1 MCSKMSTSP
10 PVTHEPRHAGP
21 RPHAY
26 QRQALIWGALAVG
39 LGMLMWVLRPVL
51 TPFLLGGLIA
61 YMLQPGVEWL
71 VRQHVPRS
79 LAALAMML
87 LFASIVVS
95 LGLLVFAVVQKE
107 LPALAAQIPGFT
119 AKINAWLQPKLAALG
134 LDGSF
139 DLSSLRNLLTSRLEG
154 GGQSVQLAAWRY
166 LRTGGSALVTVVG
179 NVVVVP
185 LVLYYLLYDRS
196 KMFGRLENLVPRPWL
211 GKTRALATEMD
222 QMLSQY
228 LRGQLLVMV
237 ALATFYPIALGLA
250 GFGGALPIGLF
261 TGIAVFIPYV
271 GFATGLVL
279 ALLAGLLQ
287 FGDWYGFGAVALIYG
302 IGQVL
307 ETAFLTPR
315 LIGERIGLHPLAVIF
330 ALLAFGQLFG
340 FFGVLLALP
349 VSAILATALRE
360 VRRRYL
366 ASALYV
372 HWRDDAS
379 QHRPPL
385 L

>member
-1 MCSKMSTSP
+1 MSTNP
-10 PVTHEPRHAGP
+10 PATREPQQERA
-21 RPHAY
+21 RPHSY
-26 QRQALIWGALAVG
+26 QRQAVLCGALAVG
-39 LGMLMWVLRPVL
+39 LGVLMWILRPVL

-61 YMLQPGVEWL
+61 YMLQPGVEWF
-71 VRQHVPRS
+71 VRQRIPRA
-79 LAALAMML
+79 LAALVMML
-87 LFASIVVS
+87 LFASVIVS
-95 LGLLVFAVVQKE
+95 LGLLVFAVIQKE

-119 AKINAWLQPKLAALG
+119 AKINAWLQPKLAVVG

-139 DLSSLRNLLTSRLEG
+139 DLSSLRNVLTSRLEG
-154 GGQSVQLAAWRY
+154 GEQSVQPAAWRY
-166 LRTGGSALVTVVG
+166 VRTGGSALVAVVG

-185 LVLYYLLYDRS
+185 LVLYYLLYDRRKFFARIES
-196 KMFGRLENLVPRPWL
+196 LVPRPWL
-211 GKTRALATEMD
+211 GKTYALVTEMD
-222 QMLSQY
+222 QILSQY

-237 ALATFYPIALGLA
+237 VLATFYPIALALA
-250 GFGGALPIGLF
+250 GFGVALPVGLF
-261 TGIAVFIPYV
+261 TGLAVFIPYV

-279 ALLAGLLQ
+279 ALLAALLQ
-287 FGDWYGFGAVALIYG
+287 FGDWYGFGAVVLIYG

-315 LIGERIGLHPLAVIF
+315 LIGERIGLHPLAAIF

-366 ASALYV
+366 ASTLYEG
-372 HWRDDAS
+372 
-379 QHRPPL
+379 RPGFAKNPPHL
-385 L
+385 DPSC

>member
-1 MCSKMSTSP
+1 MSTNP
-10 PVTHEPRHAGP
+10 PVTHEPLQAHSRP
-21 RPHAY
+21 RTY
-26 QRQALIWGALAVG
+26 QRQALIWGALAIG
-39 LGMLMWVLRPVL
+39 LGILMWVLRPVL

-71 VRQHVPRS
+71 VRQRVPRS
-79 LAALAMML
+79 LAALVMML

-95 LGLLVFAVVQKE
+95 LGLLVFAVIQKE

-119 AKINAWLQPKLAALG
+119 AKVNAWLQPKLAAFG

-154 GGQSVQLAAWRY
+154 GTQSVQLAAWRY

-196 KMFGRLENLVPRPWL
+196 KMFSRLESLVPRPWL
-211 GKTRALATEMD
+211 GKTRALVTEMD

-237 ALATFYPIALGLA
+237 VLATFYPIALALA
-250 GFGGALPIGLF
+250 GFGVALPIGLF

-279 ALLAGLLQ
+279 ALLAALLQ
-287 FGDWYGFGAVALIYG
+287 FGDWYGLGAVALIYG

-360 VRRRYL
+360 MRRRYL
-366 ASALYV
+366 ASALYAN
-372 HWRDDAS
+372 WRDDAS
-379 QHRPPL
+379 
-385 L
+385 

>member
-1 MCSKMSTSP
+1 MSTNP
-10 PVTHEPRHAGP
+10 PTATREFQPARP
-21 RPHAY
+21 RPSSF
-26 QRQALIWGALAVG
+26 QRQALLWGIFAVG
-39 LGMLMWVLRPVL
+39 LGVLMWILRPVL

-71 VRQHVPRS
+71 VRQRVPRF

-87 LFASIVVS
+87 LFASVIAS
-95 LGLLVFAVVQKE
+95 LGLLMFALIHKE
-107 LPALAAQIPGFT
+107 LPALAAQIPAFT
-119 AKINAWLQPKLAALG
+119 AKINAWLQPKLAAFG
-134 LDGSF
+134 LDGAF
-139 DLSSLRNLLTSRLEG
+139 DLSSLRNVLASRLKG

-166 LRTGGSALVTVVG
+166 VRTSGSVLVTVVG

-185 LVLYYLLYDRS
+185 LVLYYLLYDRRKVLS
-196 KMFGRLENLVPRPWL
+196 RIESLVPRPWL
-211 GKTRALATEMD
+211 GKTRALVTEMD

-228 LRGQLLVMV
+228 LRGQLLVIV
-237 ALATFYPIALGLA
+237 ALATFYPVALGLA
-250 GFGGALPIGLF
+250 GFSVALPVGLF
-261 TGIAVFIPYV
+261 TGLAVFIPYI

-279 ALLAGLLQ
+279 ALLAALLQ
-287 FGDWYGFGAVALIYG
+287 FGDWYGFGAVVLIYG

-307 ETAFLTPR
+307 ETAYLTPR

-360 VRRRYL
+360 VHRRYL
-366 ASALYV
+366 ASALYA
-372 HWRDDAS
+372 HWRDDAVPR
-379 QHRPPL
+379 RPPL
-385 L
+385 I

>member
-1 MCSKMSTSP
+1 MSTNP
-10 PVTHEPRHAGP
+10 PATHELRRDNP
-21 RPHAY
+21 RPPPY
-26 QRQALIWGALAVG
+26 QRQALLWGAFAIG
-39 LGMLMWVLRPVL
+39 LGALMWVLRPVL

-71 VRQHVPRS
+71 VRQRVPRS
-79 LAALAMML
+79 LAAIVMMF
-87 LFASIVVS
+87 LFASVIAS

-107 LPALAAQIPGFT
+107 LPVLAAQIPELT
-119 AKINAWLQPKLAALG
+119 AKINGWLQPKLDAFG
-134 LDGSF
+134 LAGSF
-139 DLSSLRNLLTSRLEG
+139 DLSSLRTLLTSRLDG

-166 LRTGGSALVTVVG
+166 LRTSGSALVAVVG

-185 LVLYYLLYDRS
+185 LVLYYLLYDRGMVFARIES
-196 KMFGRLENLVPRPWL
+196 LVPRPWL
-211 GKTRALATEMD
+211 GKTRALMTEMD

-250 GFGGALPIGLF
+250 GFGIALPVGLF
-261 TGIAVFIPYV
+261 TGLAVFIPYV
-271 GFATGLVL
+271 GFATGLGL
-279 ALLAGLLQ
+279 ALLAALLQ
-287 FGDWYGFGAVALIYG
+287 FGNWYGFGTVVLIYG

-366 ASALYV
+366 ASALYGNL
-372 HWRDDAS
+372 REDAS
-379 QHRPPL
+379 PRRSPAI
-385 L
+385 

>member
-1 MCSKMSTSP
+1 MSTNP
-10 PVTHEPRHAGP
+10 PATREPQQERT
-21 RPHAY
+21 RPHSY
-26 QRQALIWGALAVG
+26 QRQAVLCGALAVG
-39 LGMLMWVLRPVL
+39 LGVLMWTLRPVL

-71 VRQHVPRS
+71 VRQRIPRS
-79 LAALAMML
+79 LAALVMML
-87 LFASIVVS
+87 LFASVIVS
-95 LGLLVFAVVQKE
+95 LGLLVFAVIQKE
-107 LPALAAQIPGFT
+107 LPALAARIPGF
-119 AKINAWLQPKLAALG
+119 AAQINAWLQPKLAMFG
-134 LDGSF
+134 LNGSF
-139 DLSSLRNLLTSRLEG
+139 DLSSLRNVLTSRIEG
-154 GGQSVQLAAWRY
+154 GEQSVQLAAWRSV
-166 LRTGGSALVTVVG
+166 RTGGSALVAVVG

-185 LVLYYLLYDRS
+185 LVLYYLLYDRRKFFARIES
-196 KMFGRLENLVPRPWL
+196 LVPRPWL
-211 GKTRALATEMD
+211 GKTYALVTEMD
-222 QMLSQY
+222 QILSQY

-237 ALATFYPIALGLA
+237 VLATFYPIALGLA
-250 GFGGALPIGLF
+250 GFGVALPVGVF
-261 TGIAVFIPYV
+261 TGLAVFIPYV

-279 ALLAGLLQ
+279 ALLAALLQ

-315 LIGERIGLHPLAVIF
+315 LIGERIGLHPLAAIF

-366 ASALYV
+366 ASTLYANG
-372 HWRDDAS
+372 RE
-379 QHRPPL
+379 
-385 L
+385 

>member
-1 MCSKMSTSP
+1 MSTSP

>member
-1 MCSKMSTSP
+1 MSTNL
-10 PVTHEPRHAGP
+10 PVIHEPRQASP

-26 QRQALIWGALAVG
+26 QRQALLWGALSVG
-39 LGMLMWVLRPVL
+39 LGILMWVLRPVL

-71 VRQHVPRS
+71 VRQRVPRS
-79 LAALAMML
+79 LAALVMML

-95 LGLLVFAVVQKE
+95 LALLVFAVIQKE
-107 LPALAAQIPGFT
+107 LPALAANIPGFT
-119 AKINAWLQPKLAALG
+119 AKINAWLQPKLAAFG

-139 DLSSLRNLLTSRLEG
+139 DLSSLRNLLASRLEG
-154 GGQSVQLAAWRY
+154 GGQSFQLAAWRY

-196 KMFGRLENLVPRPWL
+196 KMFARIESLVPRPWL
-211 GKTRALATEMD
+211 GKTRALVTEMD

-237 ALATFYPIALGLA
+237 ALATFYPVALGLA
-250 GFGGALPIGLF
+250 GFGVALPVGVF
-261 TGIAVFIPYV
+261 TGLAVFIPYV

-279 ALLAGLLQ
+279 ALLAALLQ

-315 LIGERIGLHPLAVIF
+315 FIGERIGLHPLAVIF

-366 ASALYV
+366 ASALYAN
-372 HWRDDAS
+372 WRDATAP
-379 QHRPPL
+379 HRPPPL
-385 L
+385 